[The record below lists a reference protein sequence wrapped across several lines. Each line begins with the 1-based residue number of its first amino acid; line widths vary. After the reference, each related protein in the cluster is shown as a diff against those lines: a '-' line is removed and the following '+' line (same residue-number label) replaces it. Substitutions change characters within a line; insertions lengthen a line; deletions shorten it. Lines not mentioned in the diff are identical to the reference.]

1 MAFDV
6 SARPSTLAVPTRAK
20 GRRRFQRAPQSRPTG
35 VAVLLVLPAL
45 LVLGFVLFYPIGLA
59 IYSGFFDIGMMNLG
73 QQEFVGL
80 DNYRKMVSTPAF
92 WASSRVTVVYTIG
105 VVAGAYLVGL
115 GNALLLNTAFRG
127 RTLAR
132 TLIIVP
138 WAIPHV
144 VTVLIWNWM
153 LDANYGVINY
163 FLQTFRIIESP
174 LQWRAMPDLALIS
187 VVGVTVWSVY
197 PVSLVM
203 LLAGLQSIPRDLY
216 EAAAVDGSNAWQRF
230 WHITWPGLAP
240 VNIVLILLLSLMA
253 FTRVVTII
261 YLMTAGGPAGAT
273 ETLPIQTYLTAF
285 KFFRMGYAS
294 AIGTVVLAIAVI
306 FSIVYLVV
314 TSRIYKQD

>member
-1 MAFDV
+1 MASDV
-6 SARPSTLAVPTRAK
+6 SARPALAIASAGP
-20 GRRRFQRAPQSRPTG
+20 RRRWQRAPQSRPTG

-59 IYSGFFDIGMMNLG
+59 IYSGFFDIGMMNLNN
-73 QQEFVGL
+73 QRFVGW
-80 DNYRKMVSTPAF
+80 DNYRKMAETPAF
-92 WASSRVTVVYTIG
+92 WASLRVTVVYTIG
-105 VVAGAYLVGL
+105 VVAGAYLTGL
-115 GNALLLNTAFRG
+115 GGALLLNKAFRG
-127 RTLAR
+127 RALAR
-132 TLIIVP
+132 TLIIIP
-138 WAIPHV
+138 WAIPQV
-144 VTVLIWNWM
+144 VTVMIWNWM

-163 FLQTFRIIESP
+163 FLQTLHLIENN

-187 VVGVTVWSVY
+187 VVGVTIWSTY

-230 WHITWPGLAP
+230 WHITWPGLFP
-240 VNIVLILLLSLMA
+240 VNIVLILLLSLTA

-273 ETLPIQTYLTAF
+273 ETLPIQTYLQAF

-294 AIGTVVLAIAVI
+294 AVGTVVLGIAVA
-306 FSIVYLVV
+306 FSIVYLIV
-314 TSRIYKQD
+314 TSRRYRQD

>member
-1 MAFDV
+1 MAYEA
-6 SARPSTLAVPTRAK
+6 SARPASVATPQRLTTR
-20 GRRRFQRAPQSRPTG
+20 RPWQRAPQSRPTG
-35 VAVLLVLPAL
+35 VAVLLILPAL

-73 QQEFVGL
+73 NPEYVGL
-80 DNYRKMVSTPAF
+80 ENYRRMVQTPAF
-92 WASSRVTVVYTIG
+92 WASARVTVVYTVG
-105 VVAGAYLVGL
+105 VVAGAYIVGL
-115 GNALLLNTAFRG
+115 LNALLLNRAFRG

-132 TLIIVP
+132 TLIIIP
-138 WAIPHV
+138 WAVPHV

-153 LDANYGVINY
+153 LDANYGVVNY
-163 FLQTFRIIESP
+163 FLQTLHLIEEN
-174 LQWRAMPDLALIS
+174 LQWRAMPDLAMIS
-187 VVGVTVWSVY
+187 VVGVTIWSVY

-273 ETLPIQTYLTAF
+273 ETLPIQTYLQAF

-294 AIGTVVLAIAVI
+294 AVGTVVLAIAII
-306 FSIVYLVV
+306 FSIIYLYV
-314 TSRIYKQD
+314 TSRLYQQD

>member
-1 MAFDV
+1 MAFEV
-6 SARPSTLAVPTRAK
+6 SARPTPLPATARVKT
-20 GRRRFQRAPQSRPTG
+20 GRPFQRAPQSRPTG
-35 VAVLLVLPAL
+35 IAVLLVLPAL

-59 IYSGFFDIGMMNLG
+59 VYSGFFDIGMMNLG
-73 QQEFVGL
+73 KQEFVGW
-80 DNYRKMVSTPAF
+80 DNYRKMLNTPAF
-92 WASSRVTVVYTIG
+92 WSSARVTVVYTIG

-115 GNALLLNTAFRG
+115 ANALLLNRAFRF
-127 RTLAR
+127 RALAR
-132 TLIIVP
+132 TLIIIP
-138 WAIPHV
+138 WAVPHV

-163 FLQTFRIIESP
+163 FLQTLHLIESN

-187 VVGVTVWSVY
+187 VIGVTIWSVY

-240 VNIVLILLLSLMA
+240 VNTVLILLLSLMA

-273 ETLPIQTYLTAF
+273 ETLPIQTYLQAF

-306 FSIVYLVV
+306 FSLVYLRV
-314 TSRIYKQD
+314 TSRLYRQD

>member
-1 MAFDV
+1 MASEV
-6 SARPSTLAVPTRAK
+6 SARPATVAASRRLTTR
-20 GRRRFQRAPQSRPTG
+20 RWYQRAPQSRPTG
-35 VAVLLVLPAL
+35 VAVLLLLPAL

-59 IYSGFFDIGMMNLG
+59 IYSGFFDIGLMNLG
-73 QQEFVGL
+73 QPEYVGL
-80 DNYRKMVSTPAF
+80 ENYRRMVETPAF
-92 WASSRVTVVYTIG
+92 WASARVTVVYTIG
-105 VVAGAYLVGL
+105 VVGGAYIVGL
-115 GNALLLNTAFRG
+115 LNALLLNRAFRG

-132 TLIIVP
+132 TLIIIP
-138 WAIPHV
+138 WAVPHV

-163 FLQTFRIIESP
+163 FMQTLHLIEEN
-174 LQWRAMPDLALIS
+174 LRWRAMPDLAMVS
-187 VVGVTVWSVY
+187 VVGVTIWSVY
-197 PVSLVM
+197 PVALVM

-273 ETLPIQTYLTAF
+273 ETLPIQTYLQAF

-294 AIGTVVLAIAVI
+294 AIGTVVLVIAII
-306 FSIVYLVV
+306 FSVIYLYV
-314 TSRIYKQD
+314 TSKAYRHE